1 MTAQQFNEKYKDFL
15 ENGYYGLSFDEP
27 ELTIKLDKKFQ
38 EFIQRPGFKYKQ
50 IKVKFGMGRF
60 YAEQVS
66 REEIIEIEHNIT
78 NYFKKLNHSA

>member
-1 MTAQQFNEKYKDFL
+1 MTASEFNNKYKDFL
-15 ENGYYGLSFDEP
+15 EEGYYGLSFDEP

-60 YAEQVS
+60 YATQVS
-66 REEIIEIEHNIT
+66 KEESDEIEYNIT
-78 NYFKKLNHSA
+78 NHFKNLNHSG